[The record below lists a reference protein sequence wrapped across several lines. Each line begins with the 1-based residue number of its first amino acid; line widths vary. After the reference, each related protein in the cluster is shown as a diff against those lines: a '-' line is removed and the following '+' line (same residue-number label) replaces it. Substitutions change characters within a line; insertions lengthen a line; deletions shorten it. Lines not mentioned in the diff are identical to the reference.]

1 MEEDDKLLREIS
13 QKLSLMCTK
22 LEGTFDTTMDA
33 FVQHNIKKLE
43 EAEVPAN
50 EIHKLGEE
58 IIASLS
64 DVSVKTKEE
73 KEQLKGVVSAATHLQ
88 RAVDAVRG
96 MFPPVKIKVNEDL
109 LFSDKAIGELKYLSE
124 NTREVIKNAG
134 DAFLTKNQFLLGHA
148 LEKGS
153 HLNEIADSYALEH
166 EERLI
171 AGVCMPKASPVFL
184 NMLECIV
191 RLNWYTMM
199 ALKKFFFLREE

>member
-1 MEEDDKLLREIS
+1 MNMEEDDKLLREIS

-22 LEGTFDTTMDA
+22 LEGTFDTTIDA
-33 FVQHNIKKLE
+33 FVHHNIKKLE

-64 DVSVKTKEE
+64 DVSVKT
-73 KEQLKGVVSAATHLQ
+73 
-88 RAVDAVRG
+88 
-96 MFPPVKIKVNEDL
+96 KVNEDL

-171 AGVCMPKASPVFL
+171 EGVCMPKASPVFL